1 MNTREMVLVV
11 VAAAILLGGWFAFQ
25 WVNPSEATVSPP
37 KAKSLVAT
45 LNELNAITDIDV
57 FFDQFFTEMVHRTPE
72 WASSLRLFGDDAD
85 PTGHLLDD
93 VSLEKLQE
101 DVLFAEAI
109 LEKLRSFDRGSLNN
123 NQRLTIDILNWHLE
137 QQIHDQP
144 FILHNYRVHQ
154 LFGLQVSLMNV
165 FLNAH
170 QIRTVQDAESYVA
183 RLNAVDEKL
192 NQLIHILNEQEAQG
206 IVAPSFI
213 LESALRQMPMFS
225 DNPEEHFFY
234 TSFAG
239 RLANVAGLSE
249 SKQTMLLEAAVQAID
264 TSVLPAFLALREV
277 IEQQLA
283 TATEDAGVWKHPN
296 GDAYYASQLR
306 LHTTTDLTP
315 EEVHQIGLAEVERIQ
330 QELCQLIGELGIET
344 DDPVFGNVMHAYWE
358 AYGDAPEL
366 TYSDTPETEQQV
378 LDDYV
383 NIVHEAEAKVA
394 GLFDMLPQAV
404 IQIRGMPPERRGAGA
419 HYDPPAFD
427 GSRPGVFYTN
437 INPPPFKPGMRTLTY
452 HEAIPGHHFQLALQQ
467 ELDVPLARKILV
479 FTSYVEGWGLYA
491 ETLMRELDMYPD
503 VHSKIGNYEMELL
516 RAGRL
521 VADTGIHYKRWT
533 RQHALDYYSDNLGSS
548 RPNEIDRYIS
558 WPGQATA
565 YKIGELKILEL
576 RQRAMDELGEAFDI
590 KTFHNVMLQHGQM
603 PLAVLEQQV
612 MGYIEQEKANL

>member
-1 MNTREMVLVV
+1 MNTREMALVV
-11 VAAAILLGGWFAFQ
+11 IVAVVLLGGWFAFQ
-25 WVNPSEATVSPP
+25 WVKPSATVPSQPEV
-37 KAKSLVAT
+37 KSLLST
-45 LNELNAITDIDV
+45 LNELNSITDIDL

-72 WASSLRLFGDDAD
+72 WASSLRLFGGEPD

-93 VSLEKLQE
+93 ISLEKLRE
-101 DVLFAEAI
+101 DGLFAEAI
-109 LEKLRSFDRGSLNN
+109 LERLRSFDPDTLND
-123 NQRLTIDILNWHLE
+123 NQRLTIDILDWHLE
-137 QQIHDQP
+137 QQIRDQP
-144 FILHNYRVHQ
+144 FLLHNYRVHQ

-170 QIRTVQDAESYVA
+170 QIRTIQNAENYVA

-192 NQLIHILNEQEAQG
+192 NQLINILNEQETQG

-213 LESALRQMPMFS
+213 LESVLRQMPKFS
-225 DNPEEHFFY
+225 ENPEEHFFY
-234 TSFAG
+234 TSFAAK
-239 RLANVAGLSE
+239 LANINDLDEMDRS
-249 SKQTMLLEAAVQAID
+249 TLLAAAVQAVD
-264 TSVLPAFLALREV
+264 TSVLPAFAALREV
-277 IEQQLA
+277 IEQQLVI
-283 TATEDAGVWKHPN
+283 ATEDAGVWKHPN
-296 GDAYYASQLR
+296 GDAYYAHQLR
-306 LHTTTDLTP
+306 FHTTTDLSP
-315 EEVHQIGLAEVERIQ
+315 EQVHQIGLAEVERIQ
-330 QELCQLIGELGIET
+330 QELRQQIGKLGIET
-344 DDPVFGNVMHAYWE
+344 SDPVFGNVMRAYWD
-358 AYGDAPEL
+358 AYGNAPEL
-366 TYSDTPETEQQV
+366 TYSDALETEQQV
-378 LDDYV
+378 LDDYI
-383 NIVHEAEAKVA
+383 NIVHEAEAQVA
-394 GLFDMLPQAV
+394 GLFDILPKAV

-427 GSRPGVFYTN
+427 GSRPGVFFTN

-467 ELDVPLARKILV
+467 ELDLPLARKILV
-479 FTSYVEGWGLYA
+479 FTAYVEGWGLYA

-533 RQHALDYYSDNLGSS
+533 RQQALDYYSDNLGGA

-590 KTFHNVMLQHGQM
+590 KTFHNVMLKHGQM

-612 MGYIEQEKANL
+612 MDYIEQEKANL